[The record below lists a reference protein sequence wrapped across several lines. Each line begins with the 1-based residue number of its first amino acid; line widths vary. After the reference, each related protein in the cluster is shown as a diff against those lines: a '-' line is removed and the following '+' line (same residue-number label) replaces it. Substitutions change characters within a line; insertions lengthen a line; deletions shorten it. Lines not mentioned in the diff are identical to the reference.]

1 MTDTL
6 ATGIPAEPA
15 GSIPARRIRLLAF
28 LAIAVFMLAGPV
40 IEQFAG
46 TRTVFWRSWTMFS
59 GIGIGLVDASFSV
72 RQPDGTSAPI
82 DRFAVLG
89 ERRNGKLR
97 RIETSEELTSIIERL
112 CAALGSG
119 ADLRVKARQATRDGW
134 RIINTGEQ
142 NACPG

>member
-1 MTDTL
+1 VTDTIS
-6 ATGIPAEPA
+6 TGILPERA

-59 GIGIGLVDASFSV
+59 GIGTGLIDVSFSV
-72 RQPDGTSAPI
+72 PHPDGTLMPI
-82 DRFAVLG
+82 DRFVALG
-89 ERRNGKLR
+89 ERRYGKLR
-97 RIETSEELTSIIERL
+97 RIETSEELTSITERL
-112 CAALGSG
+112 CAAFGAG

-134 RIINTGEQ
+134 RIINMGEQ
-142 NACPG
+142 NACPR

>member
-1 MTDTL
+1 MTDTIS
-6 ATGIPAEPA
+6 TGILRGRA
-15 GSIPARRIRLLAF
+15 GSIPARRIRLVMF
-28 LAIAVFMLAGPV
+28 LAIAAFMLAGPV
-40 IEQFAG
+40 IEQFVG

-59 GIGIGLVDASFSV
+59 GIGIGVIDASFSV
-72 RQPDGTSAPI
+72 RQPDGSSMPV
-82 DRFAVLG
+82 DRFAALD

-97 RIETSEELTSIIERL
+97 RIETTEELTAIIQRL

-134 RIINTGEQ
+134 RVVTMGEQ